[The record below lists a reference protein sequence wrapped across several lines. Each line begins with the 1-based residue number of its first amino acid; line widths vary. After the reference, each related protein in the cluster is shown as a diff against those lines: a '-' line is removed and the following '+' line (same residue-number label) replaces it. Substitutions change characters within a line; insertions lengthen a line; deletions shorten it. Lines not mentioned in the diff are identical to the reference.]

1 MRIWVAAAWLT
12 VVLPSAAI
20 ANAWEDN
27 FVSWF
32 PNDDYIRSDEETQR
46 IASSGDL
53 DTDIGTLYRQ
63 GFIPIGYTAFESG
76 NDQTRDGERLGEK
89 LGASHMVVGVNLESS
104 RSSTIPLT
112 LPNTTTSRTN
122 GNASVFGSGGSAT
135 GTFNSTTTTTGNQT
149 TYIPITRNRFS
160 KFALYFAP
168 EPKFGAGIYSR
179 QITSEEMQEL
189 GTRFAIAV
197 RFVRDYSPAYY
208 ADILPGDIIL
218 KINGKP
224 ADPNIWWAE
233 ILDGEPDT
241 LEILRRGAPASLE
254 LVVPEEW
261 RTVQTNP
268 GAPQE

>member
-1 MRIWVAAAWLT
+1 MNRVWVAAACFS
-12 VVLPSAAI
+12 VAMPSVAI

-32 PNDDYIRSDEETQR
+32 PNDDYMRSEEETQR

-63 GFIPIGYTAFESG
+63 GYIPIGYTAFESG

-112 LPNTTTSRTN
+112 LPSTTTSRTN
-122 GNASVFGSGGSAT
+122 GNASVFGSGGSAS
-135 GTFNSTTTTTGNQT
+135 GTFNSTTTTTGTQT
-149 TYIPITRNRFS
+149 TYIPITRNRFT

-179 QITSEEMQEL
+179 QISPEEMQEL

-224 ADPNIWWAE
+224 ADPNIWWSE
-233 ILDGEPDT
+233 ILDSEPDM
-241 LEILRRGAPASLE
+241 LEILRRGQTLTLPL
-254 LVVPEEW
+254 LVPEEW
-261 RTVQTNP
+261 RAAQPNEA
-268 GAPQE
+268 G